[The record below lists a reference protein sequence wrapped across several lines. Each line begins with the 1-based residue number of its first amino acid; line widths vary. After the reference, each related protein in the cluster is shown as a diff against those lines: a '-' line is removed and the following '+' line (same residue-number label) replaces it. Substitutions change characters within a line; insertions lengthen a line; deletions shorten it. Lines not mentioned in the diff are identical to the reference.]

1 MPAGGKAVLISIK
14 PKYTDLIV
22 AGSKTVELRRS
33 WPPNDVHAM
42 VIYSSAPVQKLVAI
56 AYIDRLEEKDLEGL
70 WDIAQRHGGG
80 VSREEL
86 AEYLAGKK
94 SGFGLMIKS
103 VDVAEC
109 QVDPK
114 QLFPDFTPPQ
124 SFLYLPP
131 DDFGRVER
139 AMFPSRNPS

>member
-56 AYIDRLEEKDLEGL
+56 AYIDHIEEKDVKGL
-70 WDIAQRHGGG
+70 WDLAQRHGGG
-80 VSREEL
+80 VTEKEL
-86 AEYLAGKK
+86 KEYISGKK
-94 SGFGLMIKS
+94 TAFGLMIKS
-103 VDVAEC
+103 VDVAEQ

-114 QLFPDFTPPQ
+114 ELFPEFTPPQ

-131 DDFGRVER
+131 EDYSRIER
-139 AMFPSRNPS
+139 AMFPSRNF